1 MQFSL
6 SSTLVSGILI
16 CLSSVS
22 SLVGVSVWAESVS
35 QAQSLPIEAK
45 VQVKEEI
52 FELEVARTPL
62 QQQIGLMFRD
72 ELPDHRG
79 MVFLYTPPARPVRF
93 WMLNTRV
100 PLDIIFLYQGKVVY
114 LAESVPGCPQLPCPS
129 YGPLDDRWVDQV
141 VELKGGT
148 AKKLGL
154 DVGDPLVVE
163 FVKPE

>member
-1 MQFSL
+1 MPFSL
-6 SSTLVSGILI
+6 SSSLVSGILV

-22 SLVGVSVWAESVS
+22 SLMAVSVWAESLS

-45 VQVKEEI
+45 VRVKEEI

-62 QQQIGLMFRD
+62 QQQVGLMFRD
-72 ELPDHRG
+72 ELADERG
-79 MVFLYTPPARPVRF
+79 MVFPYTPPARPVRF

-100 PLDIIFLYQGKVVY
+100 PLDIIFLYQGKVAY
-114 LAESVPGCPQLPCPS
+114 IAESVPGCPQLPCPS
-129 YGPLDDRWVDQV
+129 YGPSHEQWVDQV

-154 DVGDPLVVE
+154 QIGDPLVVQ
-163 FVKPE
+163 FTKP